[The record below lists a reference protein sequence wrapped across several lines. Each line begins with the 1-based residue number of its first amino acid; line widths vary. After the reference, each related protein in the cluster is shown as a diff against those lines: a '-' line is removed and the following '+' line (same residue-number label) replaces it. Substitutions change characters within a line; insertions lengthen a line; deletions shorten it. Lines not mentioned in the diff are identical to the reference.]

1 MTELIQQLVSQLG
14 VQPDQARGG
23 AGLLFKLAQDRLGG
37 DFGTLSAALPGM
49 GELLKAAPA
58 GGGGALG
65 ALGGLASSFGG
76 GKAAGLASLA
86 LGFAQLKLDPA
97 MVGKFLPIVLEF
109 VKGKAGGDVASMLAG
124 VLK

>member
-1 MTELIQQLVSQLG
+1 MVGKVAVVT
-14 VQPDQARGG
+14 G
-23 AGLLFKLAQDRLGG
+23 AGTGI
-37 DFGTLSAALPGM
+37 
-49 GELLKAAPA
+49 
-58 GGGGALG
+58 
-65 ALGGLASSFGG
+65 

-86 LGFAQLKLDPA
+86 VGFAQLKLDPA